1 MFGQPDN
8 PFKRSRSVSSTI
20 GDDKLDD
27 YIENLNSQIQDETE
41 TLFNESQQLD
51 DAFQTNLCETDVSFY
66 YFIGRLNPPHN
77 GHIAALTQLVTTA
90 NENNSIPLIL
100 LGSGPKKIRTLDN
113 PITFELKSAFIR
125 HNLAGEYII
134 QEMQSPSMDVS
145 QYIVN
150 DLQTRDIKQLSQ
162 IHITHVAGDK
172 AEDSTKLNFIQ
183 PIAVKAVKAVASTAV
198 VDIKTCAIVPVAV
211 DGVEM
216 SATLVRKDVY
226 NSLIDGTGIASFRSK
241 YGWFYKEFTDKIYSE
256 IIEPAIAMSREDI
269 QLYISTGQL
278 PMLSTGKKRKL
289 GGSCRKRTNRKR
301 TNNAKQT
308 RKKCIYV
315 YK

>member
-1 MFGQPDN
+1 
-8 PFKRSRSVSSTI
+8 
-20 GDDKLDD
+20 
-27 YIENLNSQIQDETE
+27 
-41 TLFNESQQLD
+41 
-51 DAFQTNLCETDVSFY
+51 
-66 YFIGRLNPPHN
+66 
-77 GHIAALTQLVTTA
+77 
-90 NENNSIPLIL
+90 
-100 LGSGPKKIRTLDN
+100 
-113 PITFELKSAFIR
+113 
-125 HNLAGEYII
+125 LAGEYII

-241 YGWFYKEFTDKIYSE
+241 YGWFYKEFTDQIYAE

-301 TNNAKQT
+301 TN
-308 RKKCIYV
+308 RKRTK
-315 YK
+315 